1 MTGNIAAACSMR
13 WASRADG
20 RKNPSIA
27 GGLIN
32 NTKLMVIKMNKF
44 EIEESRVAQGEIV
57 KGIISRSERLANMS
71 PEERAAVRR
80 LAVEARRRRRAE
92 FNANAHNLKTDFADK
107 GYWHRAARHY
117 GVIMP
122 GHHVPGTYIPPI
134 RKAMKKMGLLKTGE
148 GFTKAFRETID
159 EDYRTFVANNP
170 DWPAFAIIGLLL
182 ECALERDG
190 IDHLPADRRQI
201 IIR

>member
-1 MTGNIAAACSMR
+1 
-13 WASRADG
+13 
-20 RKNPSIA
+20 
-27 GGLIN
+27 
-32 NTKLMVIKMNKF
+32 MVIEMNKF

-57 KGIISRSERLANMS
+57 KGIISRGERITNMT
-71 PEERAAVRR
+71 PEERAA
-80 LAVEARRRRRAE
+80 AREKAREIQNQRHAE
-92 FNANAHNLKTDFADK
+92 WRANADNLKTDFADK

-134 RKAMKKMGLLKTGE
+134 RRAMKKMGLLKPGE
-148 GFTKAFRETID
+148 GFAKAFRETID
-159 EDYRTFVANNP
+159 EEYRTFLANNP

-201 IIR
+201 VIR

>member
-1 MTGNIAAACSMR
+1 ML
-13 WASRADG
+13 G
-20 RKNPSIA
+20 RKKPRLA
-27 GGLIN
+27 RG
-32 NTKLMVIKMNKF
+32 KQCERMVIKMN
-44 EIEESRVAQGEIV
+44 EIEESRIPGIAQGEIN
-57 KGIISRSERLANMS
+57 KGIISRGERITNMT
-71 PEERAAVRR
+71 PEERAA
-80 LAVEARRRRRAE
+80 AREKAREIQNQRHAE
-92 FNANAHNLKTDFADK
+92 WRANADKLKTDFSDK

-117 GVIMP
+117 GVSMP

-134 RKAMKKMGLLKTGE
+134 RKAMKKMGLLKPGE
-148 GFTKAFRETID
+148 GFAKAFRETID

-201 IIR
+201 VIR

>member
-1 MTGNIAAACSMR
+1 MEA
-13 WASRADG
+13 
-20 RKNPSIA
+20 
-27 GGLIN
+27 IN
-32 NTKLMVIKMNKF
+32 NSKLMVIEMNNVA
-44 EIEESRVAQGEIV
+44 ENNTAQGEIV
-57 KGIISRSERLANMS
+57 NGIISPGWGVSNLTDEQIAIRMEKARETQRL
-71 PEERAAVRR
+71 
-80 LAVEARRRRRAE
+80 RRAE
-92 FNANAHNLKTDFADK
+92 WAANAHNLKTDFSDK

-134 RKAMKKMGLLKTGE
+134 RKAMKKMGLLKPGE
-148 GFTKAFRETID
+148 TFSKAFRETID
-159 EDYRTFVANNP
+159 EDYRTFTANNP

-201 IIR
+201 VIH

>member
-1 MTGNIAAACSMR
+1 
-13 WASRADG
+13 
-20 RKNPSIA
+20 
-27 GGLIN
+27 
-32 NTKLMVIKMNKF
+32 MVIKMN
-44 EIEESRVAQGEIV
+44 EIEESRIAQGEIV
-57 KGIISRSERLANMS
+57 KGIISRGERITNMT
-71 PEERAAVRR
+71 PEERAAVNR
-80 LAVEARRRRRAE
+80 LSVEARRRRRAE

-107 GYWHRAARHY
+107 GYWHRAARYY

-134 RKAMKKMGLLKTGE
+134 RKAMKKMGLLKPGE
-148 GFTKAFRETID
+148 SFSKAFRETID
-159 EDYRTFVANNP
+159 EEYRTFIANNH

-201 IIR
+201 IIH